1 MNTDKNNMTPGE
13 IVAELDKF
21 IIGQHD
27 AKRAV
32 AIAIRN
38 RRRRQQLSEEIR
50 NEVAP
55 KNIIMAGPTG
65 VGKTEIARRLAKM
78 VGAPFVKVEATK
90 FTEIGYVGKDVESM
104 VRDLI
109 ERAISM
115 VREEM
120 SVIHQEKAS
129 VAAEQAIIDRLL
141 PAPVPTVGSTAQEI
155 AGIEERYEKN
165 RAKLLDQL
173 RNNELEDR
181 EIEIPYDKKGQS
193 PVSIFSNI
201 SMDQFE
207 PQLQDILDQLT
218 PTSKSYKKVKVSVAR
233 NIIKNQE
240 MEKLIDKD
248 KMIEQAMERA
258 EQSGIIF
265 LDEID
270 KLCSGNNYGGE
281 VSRQGV
287 QRDLLP
293 LVEGCSVNTKYGMV
307 KTDHILFI
315 AAGAFSMNKPSD
327 LMPELQGRFPIR
339 VKLKDLSQEEFARI
353 LTEPKNSLTQQQIAL
368 LATEGVELTFTDC
381 AIEQM
386 ARKAFEINSNQQN
399 IGARR
404 LYAVMEKVLEEI
416 SFNAPDNCQPEYT
429 IDAEFVKARLKDASD
444 DEDLNI
450 FGFAAAVNKDK
461 N

>member
-1 MNTDKNNMTPGE
+1 MTPGE

-129 VAAEQAIIDRLL
+129 AAAEQAIIDRLL
-141 PAPVPTVGSTAQEI
+141 PAPVPTVGSTAEEI

-165 RAKLLDQL
+165 RAKLLNQL
-173 RNNELEDR
+173 RSNELEDR

-218 PTSKSYKKVKVSVAR
+218 PSSKSYKKVKVSVAR

-293 LVEGCSVNTKYGMV
+293 MVEGCSVNTKYGMV
-307 KTDHILFI
+307 TTDHILFI

-339 VKLKDLSQEEFARI
+339 VKLKDLTQEEFARI
-353 LTEPKNSLTQQQIAL
+353 LTEPRNSLTQQQVAL
-368 LATEGVELTFTDC
+368 LATEGVKLTFTDC

-416 SFNAPDNCQPEYT
+416 SFNAPDNCQPEYL